1 LNDRLR
7 RLGLTAARF
16 ALSGALLW
24 LLLSRTDTTALMAR
38 LAAVDPRWLTAA
50 FALTL
55 VQVVL
60 ISWRWAVIMAG
71 LNASIGTVR
80 ALCINLAAFFLG
92 QALPTSIAGDAWRV
106 WKIRSLGFSI
116 GTGVRGVLID
126 RTTAMIGL
134 VLVVL
139 PTAPLLLARMPDPAM
154 RWSVAA
160 GLGAGSALLVLAL
173 SVDRL
178 PGHWASGWLGGVA
191 EFGRAVRGLL
201 SRPVT
206 AIPIIGV
213 SAMVHLLAGVTM
225 WLIAG
230 SLGLAVGLVDCIVLM
245 PPIVLVAGMPL
256 SIAGWG
262 LREGAMVAVFALVG
276 VPMDGALLMSVLLGL
291 LLLLVSL
298 PGGLVLA
305 FSESRLEPEA
315 VDTAVRPPPAGFDR

>member
-1 LNDRLR
+1 MTDRLR
-7 RLGLTAARF
+7 RLASTAARF

-24 LLLSRTDTTALMAR
+24 LLLDRTDTAALMAK

-60 ISWRWAVIMAG
+60 ISWRWAFIMAG
-71 LNASIGTVR
+71 LDAAIGVRR
-80 ALCINLAAFFLG
+80 ALCINLAGFFLG

-106 WKIRSLGFSI
+106 WKIRTLGFGI
-116 GTGVRGVLID
+116 ATGLRGVLVD
-126 RTTAMIGL
+126 RTTALIGL
-134 VLVVL
+134 VVVVL
-139 PTAPLLLARMPDPAM
+139 GTAPLLLARMPDPAM

-160 GLGAGSALLVLAL
+160 GLAIGGALLTLAM
-173 SVDRL
+173 SADR
-178 PGHWASGWLGGVA
+178 WASGRLGGLA

-201 SRPVT
+201 SRPIT
-206 AIPIIGV
+206 AIPIVGV
-213 SAMVHLLAGVTM
+213 SVVVHLLAGVTM
-225 WLIAG
+225 WLIAC
-230 SLGLAVGLVDCIVLM
+230 SLGIVVGLVDCLVLM

-256 SIAGWG
+256 SVAGWG

-276 VPMDGALLMSVLLGL
+276 VPMEGALLMSVLLGL

-305 FSESRLEPEA
+305 FSESGA
-315 VDTAVRPPPAGFDR
+315 VDAAVRPPPAGFDR

>member
-1 LNDRLR
+1 LTDRLR
-7 RLGLTAARF
+7 RLASTAARF

-24 LLLSRTDTTALMAR
+24 LLLDRTDTAALMAK

-60 ISWRWAVIMAG
+60 ISWRWAFIMAG
-71 LNASIGTVR
+71 LDAAIGVRR
-80 ALCINLAAFFLG
+80 ALCINLAGFFLG

-106 WKIRSLGFSI
+106 WKIRTLGFGI
-116 GTGVRGVLID
+116 ATGLRGVLVD
-126 RTTAMIGL
+126 RTTALIGL
-134 VLVVL
+134 VVVVL
-139 PTAPLLLARMPDPAM
+139 GTAPLLLARMPDPAM

-160 GLGAGSALLVLAL
+160 GLAIGGALLTLAM
-173 SVDRL
+173 SADR
-178 PGHWASGWLGGVA
+178 WASGRLGGLA

-201 SRPVT
+201 SRPIT
-206 AIPIIGV
+206 AIPIVGV
-213 SAMVHLLAGVTM
+213 SVVVHLLAGVTM
-225 WLIAG
+225 WLIAC
-230 SLGLAVGLVDCIVLM
+230 SLGIVVGLVDCLVLM

-256 SIAGWG
+256 SVAGWG

-291 LLLLVSL
+291 LLLMVSL

-305 FSESRLEPEA
+305 FSESWR
-315 VDTAVRPPPAGFDR
+315 VDAAVRPPPAGFDR

>member
-1 LNDRLR
+1 LNERLR

-24 LLLSRTDTTALMAR
+24 LLLSRTDAEALMAR
-38 LAAVDPRWLTAA
+38 LAAIDPGWLTAA

-71 LNASIGTVR
+71 LKASIGTGR
-80 ALCINLAAFFLG
+80 ALRINLAAFFLG

-106 WKIRSLGFSI
+106 WKIRSLGFDI
-116 GTGVRGVLID
+116 GTGLRGVLID

-160 GLGAGSALLVLAL
+160 GLAIGAVLLALAL
-173 SVDRL
+173 SADRL
-178 PGHWASGWLGGVA
+178 SGRWASGRLSGVA

-213 SAMVHLLAGVTM
+213 SVVVHLLAGVTM

-230 SLGLAVGLVDCIVLM
+230 SLGLGVGLVDCLVLM

-262 LREGAMVAVFALVG
+262 LREGAVVAVFALVG
-276 VPMDGALLMSVLLGL
+276 VPMEGALLMSVLLGL

-305 FSESRLEPEA
+305 FSESGP
-315 VDTAVRPPPAGFDR
+315 VDAAVRPPHAGFDR

>member
-1 LNDRLR
+1 
-7 RLGLTAARF
+7 
-16 ALSGALLW
+16 
-24 LLLSRTDTTALMAR
+24 M
-38 LAAVDPRWLTAA
+38 
-50 FALTL
+50 
-55 VQVVL
+55 
-60 ISWRWAVIMAG
+60 
-71 LNASIGTVR
+71 R
-80 ALCINLAAFFLG
+80 ALRINLAAFFLG
-92 QALPTSIAGDAWRV
+92 QALPTSIAGAAWRV
-106 WKIRSLGFSI
+106 WKIRSLGFDI
-116 GTGVRGVLID
+116 GTGLRGVLID

-139 PTAPLLLARMPDPAM
+139 VTAPLLLAHMPDPAM
-154 RWSVAA
+154 RWSVAVGL
-160 GLGAGSALLVLAL
+160 GLGAALLALAL
-173 SVDRL
+173 SADRL
-178 PGHWASGWLGGVA
+178 SGRWASGRLSGVA

-213 SAMVHLLAGVTM
+213 SVVVHLLAGATM

-230 SLGLAVGLVDCIVLM
+230 SLGLPVGLADCLVLM

-262 LREGAMVAVFALVG
+262 LREGAVVAVFALVG

-305 FSESRLEPEA
+305 FPEPVPGQA
-315 VDTAVRPPPAGFDR
+315 APRRIR

>member
-1 LNDRLR
+1 LNNRLR
-7 RLGLTAARF
+7 RLGLTTARF

-24 LLLSRTDTTALMAR
+24 LLLSRTDTEALMAR
-38 LAAVDPRWLTAA
+38 LAAIDPRWLTAA

-60 ISWRWAVIMAG
+60 ISWRWAAIMAG
-71 LNASIGTVR
+71 LNASIGTMR
-80 ALCINLAAFFLG
+80 ALGINLAAFFLG

-106 WKIRSLGFSI
+106 WKIRTLGFDI

-139 PTAPLLLARMPDPAM
+139 PTAPSLLARMPDPAM

-160 GLGAGSALLVLAL
+160 GLAVGAALLVLAL
-173 SVDRL
+173 SADRL
-178 PGHWASGWLGGVA
+178 SGRWASGRLSGVA

-213 SAMVHLLAGVTM
+213 SIVVHLLAGVTM

-230 SLGLAVGLVDCIVLM
+230 SLGLSVGLVDCLVLM

-256 SIAGWG
+256 SIAGGDCGKARW
-262 LREGAMVAVFALVG
+262 
-276 VPMDGALLMSVLLGL
+276 
-291 LLLLVSL
+291 L
-298 PGGLVLA
+298 P
-305 FSESRLEPEA
+305 SSRWSACRWMAPC
-315 VDTAVRPPPAGFDR
+315 

>member
-1 LNDRLR
+1 MNDRIR
-7 RLGLTAARF
+7 RLSMTAARF

-24 LLLSRTDTTALMAR
+24 LLLSRTDASALMAR
-38 LAAVDPRWLTAA
+38 VAAIEPRWLAAA
-50 FALTL
+50 FALTV

-71 LNASIGTVR
+71 LDASIGTMR
-80 ALCINLAAFFLG
+80 ALRINLAAFFLG

-106 WKIRSLGFSI
+106 LKIRSLGFGI

-139 PTAPLLLARMPDPAM
+139 VTAPLLLARMPDPAM

-160 GLGAGSALLVLAL
+160 GLGLGAALLALAL
-173 SVDRL
+173 SADRL
-178 PGHWASGWLGGVA
+178 SGRWASGRLSGVA

-213 SAMVHLLAGVTM
+213 SVVVHLLAGATM

-230 SLGLAVGLVDCIVLM
+230 SLGLPVGLVDCLVLM

-262 LREGAMVAVFALVG
+262 LREGAVVAVFALVG

-305 FSESRLEPEA
+305 FPEPGPGQA
-315 VDTAVRPPPAGFDR
+315 APRRIR

>member
-1 LNDRLR
+1 M
-7 RLGLTAARF
+7 TAARF

-24 LLLSRTDTTALMAR
+24 LLLSRADTTALMAR
-38 LAAVDPRWLTAA
+38 LAAIDPGWLTAA

-71 LNASIGTVR
+71 LNASIGTMR
-80 ALCINLAAFFLG
+80 ALGINLAAFFLG

-106 WKIRSLGFSI
+106 WKIRTLGFDI

-160 GLGAGSALLVLAL
+160 GLGIGAALLILAL
-173 SVDRL
+173 SADRL
-178 PGHWASGWLGGVA
+178 PGHWASGRLSGVA

-213 SAMVHLLAGVTM
+213 SIVVHLLAGVTM

-230 SLGLAVGLVDCIVLM
+230 SLGLTVGLVDCLVLM

-291 LLLLVSL
+291 LLLMVSL

-305 FSESRLEPEA
+305 FSESWRGDA
-315 VDTAVRPPPAGFDR
+315 AVRPPRA

>member
-1 LNDRLR
+1 MNDRFR
-7 RLGLTAARF
+7 RLGMTAARF

-24 LLLSRTDTTALMAR
+24 LLLSRTDASALMAR
-38 LAAVDPRWLTAA
+38 AAAIDPRWLAAA
-50 FALTL
+50 FALTV

-71 LNASIGTVR
+71 LDASIGTMR
-80 ALCINLAAFFLG
+80 ALRINLAAFFLG

-106 WKIRSLGFSI
+106 LKIRSLGFGI
-116 GTGVRGVLID
+116 GTGLRGVLID

-139 PTAPLLLARMPDPAM
+139 ATSPLLLARMPDPAM

-160 GLGAGSALLVLAL
+160 GLGLGAALLALAL
-173 SVDRL
+173 SADRL
-178 PGHWASGWLGGVA
+178 SGRWASGRLSGVA

-213 SAMVHLLAGVTM
+213 SALVHLLAGVTM

-230 SLGLAVGLVDCIVLM
+230 SLGLPVGLVDCLVLM

-262 LREGAMVAVFALVG
+262 LREGAVVAVFALVG

-305 FSESRLEPEA
+305 FPEPEPGQA
-315 VDTAVRPPPAGFDR
+315 APRRIR

>member
-1 LNDRLR
+1 LNERLR

-24 LLLSRTDTTALMAR
+24 LLLSRTDAEALMAR
-38 LAAVDPRWLTAA
+38 LAAIDPGWLTAA

-71 LNASIGTVR
+71 LKASIGTGR
-80 ALCINLAAFFLG
+80 ALRINLAAFFLG

-106 WKIRSLGFSI
+106 WKIRSLGFDI
-116 GTGVRGVLID
+116 GTGLRGVLID

-160 GLGAGSALLVLAL
+160 GLAIGAVLLALAL
-173 SVDRL
+173 SADRL
-178 PGHWASGWLGGVA
+178 SGRWASGRLSGVA

-213 SAMVHLLAGVTM
+213 SVVVHLLAGVTM

-230 SLGLAVGLVDCIVLM
+230 SLRLGVGLVDCLVLM

-262 LREGAMVAVFALVG
+262 LREGAVVAVFALVG
-276 VPMDGALLMSVLLGL
+276 VPMEGALLMSVLLGL

-305 FSESRLEPEA
+305 FSESGP
-315 VDTAVRPPPAGFDR
+315 VDAAVRPPHAGFDR

>member
-1 LNDRLR
+1 LNDRIR
-7 RLGLTAARF
+7 RLSMTAARF

-24 LLLSRTDTTALMAR
+24 LLLSRTDASALMTR
-38 LAAVDPRWLTAA
+38 VAAIDPRWLAAA
-50 FALTL
+50 FALTV

-71 LNASIGTVR
+71 LDASIGTMR
-80 ALCINLAAFFLG
+80 ALRINLAAFFLG

-106 WKIRSLGFSI
+106 LKIRSLGFGI

-139 PTAPLLLARMPDPAM
+139 VTAPLLLAHMPDPAM
-154 RWSVAA
+154 RWSVAVGL
-160 GLGAGSALLVLAL
+160 GLGAALLALAL
-173 SVDRL
+173 SADRL
-178 PGHWASGWLGGVA
+178 SGRWASGRLSGVA

-213 SAMVHLLAGVTM
+213 SVVVHLLAGATM

-230 SLGLAVGLVDCIVLM
+230 SLGLPVGLADCLVLM

-262 LREGAMVAVFALVG
+262 LREGAVVAVFALVG

-305 FSESRLEPEA
+305 IPEPVPGQA
-315 VDTAVRPPPAGFDR
+315 APRRIR

>member
-1 LNDRLR
+1 MNDRLN
-7 RLGLTAARF
+7 RLGMTAARF

-24 LLLSRTDTTALMAR
+24 LLLSRTDASALMAR
-38 LAAVDPRWLTAA
+38 VAVIDPRWLAAA
-50 FALTL
+50 FALTV

-71 LNASIGTVR
+71 LDASIGTMR
-80 ALCINLAAFFLG
+80 ALRINLAAFFLG

-106 WKIRSLGFSI
+106 LKIRSLGFGI
-116 GTGVRGVLID
+116 GTGLRGVLID

-139 PTAPLLLARMPDPAM
+139 VTTPLLLARMPDPTM
-154 RWSVAA
+154 RWTVAA
-160 GLGAGSALLVLAL
+160 GLGLGAALLALAL
-173 SVDRL
+173 SADRL
-178 PGHWASGWLGGVA
+178 SGRWASGRLSGVA

-206 AIPIIGV
+206 AIPIVGV
-213 SAMVHLLAGVTM
+213 SAVVHLLAGVTM

-230 SLGLAVGLVDCIVLM
+230 SLGLPVGLVDCLVLM

-262 LREGAMVAVFALVG
+262 LREGAVVAVFALVG

-298 PGGLVLA
+298 PGGLLLA
-305 FSESRLEPEA
+305 IPEPGQA
-315 VDTAVRPPPAGFDR
+315 APRRIR

>member
-1 LNDRLR
+1 MNDRLS
-7 RLGLTAARF
+7 RLGMTAARF

-24 LLLSRTDTTALMAR
+24 LLLSRADTTALLAR
-38 LAAVDPRWLTAA
+38 AAAIDPRWLTAA

-60 ISWRWAVIMAG
+60 ISWRWAFIMAG
-71 LNASIGTVR
+71 LDAAIGLRR
-80 ALCINLAAFFLG
+80 ALCINLAGFFFS

-106 WKIRSLGFSI
+106 WKIGSLGFGI
-116 GTGVRGVLID
+116 GTGLRGVLID

-134 VLVVL
+134 VLVIL
-139 PTAPLLLARMPDPAM
+139 PTTPLLLARMPDPAM

-160 GLGAGSALLVLAL
+160 GLGIGAALLALAL
-173 SVDRL
+173 SADRL
-178 PGHWASGWLGGVA
+178 PGHWASGRLSSVA

-213 SAMVHLLAGVTM
+213 SVVVHLLAGVTM

-230 SLGLAVGLVDCIVLM
+230 SLGLSVGLVDCLVLM

-262 LREGAMVAVFALVG
+262 LREGAVVAVFALVG

-305 FSESRLEPEA
+305 IREPEPGQA
-315 VDTAVRPPPAGFDR
+315 APRRIR

>member
-1 LNDRLR
+1 
-7 RLGLTAARF
+7 
-16 ALSGALLW
+16 LLW
-24 LLLSRTDTTALMAR
+24 LLLSRTDTASLMAR
-38 LAAVDPRWLTAA
+38 AAAIDPGWLTAA

-60 ISWRWAVIMAG
+60 ISWRWAAIMAG
-71 LNASIGTVR
+71 LKASIGTVQ
-80 ALCINLAAFFLG
+80 ALRINLAAFFLG

-106 WKIRSLGFSI
+106 WKIRSLGFDI
-116 GTGVRGVLID
+116 GTGLRGVLID
-126 RTTAMIGL
+126 RTTAIIGL

-160 GLGAGSALLVLAL
+160 GLGIGAALLALAL
-173 SVDRL
+173 SADRL
-178 PGHWASGWLGGVA
+178 SGRWASGRLSGVT

-213 SAMVHLLAGVTM
+213 SVVVHLLAGVTM

-230 SLGLAVGLVDCIVLM
+230 SLELSVGLVDCLVLM

-262 LREGAMVAVFALVG
+262 LREGAVVAVFALVG
-276 VPMDGALLMSVLLGL
+276 VPMEGSLLMSVLLGL

-305 FSESRLEPEA
+305 FSESGPA
-315 VDTAVRPPPAGFDR
+315 DAAVRPPPAGFDR

>member
-1 LNDRLR
+1 MNDRIR
-7 RLGLTAARF
+7 RLSMTAARF

-24 LLLSRTDTTALMAR
+24 LLLSRTDASALMTR
-38 LAAVDPRWLTAA
+38 VAAIDPRWLAAA
-50 FALTL
+50 FALTV

-71 LNASIGTVR
+71 LDASIGTMR
-80 ALCINLAAFFLG
+80 ALRINLAAFFLG

-106 WKIRSLGFSI
+106 LKIRSLGFGI

-139 PTAPLLLARMPDPAM
+139 VTAPLLLAHMPDPAM
-154 RWSVAA
+154 RWSVAVGL
-160 GLGAGSALLVLAL
+160 GLGAALLALAL
-173 SVDRL
+173 SADRL
-178 PGHWASGWLGGVA
+178 SGRWASGRLSGVA

-213 SAMVHLLAGVTM
+213 SVVVHLLAGATM

-230 SLGLAVGLVDCIVLM
+230 SLGLPVGLADCLVLM

-262 LREGAMVAVFALVG
+262 LREGAVVAVFALVG

-305 FSESRLEPEA
+305 FPEPVPGQA
-315 VDTAVRPPPAGFDR
+315 APRRIR

>member
-1 LNDRLR
+1 LNDRIR
-7 RLGLTAARF
+7 RLSMTAARF

-24 LLLSRTDTTALMAR
+24 LLLSRTDASALMTR
-38 LAAVDPRWLTAA
+38 VAAIDPRWLAAA
-50 FALTL
+50 FALTV

-71 LNASIGTVR
+71 LDASIGTMR
-80 ALCINLAAFFLG
+80 ALRINLAAFFLG

-106 WKIRSLGFSI
+106 LKIRSLGFGI

-139 PTAPLLLARMPDPAM
+139 VTAPLLLAHMPDPAM
-154 RWSVAA
+154 RWSVAVGL
-160 GLGAGSALLVLAL
+160 GLGAALLALAL
-173 SVDRL
+173 SADRL
-178 PGHWASGWLGGVA
+178 SGRWASGRLSGVA

-213 SAMVHLLAGVTM
+213 SVVVHLLAGATM

-230 SLGLAVGLVDCIVLM
+230 SLGLPVGLADCLVLM

-262 LREGAMVAVFALVG
+262 LREGAVVAVFALVG

-305 FSESRLEPEA
+305 IPEPEPGQA
-315 VDTAVRPPPAGFDR
+315 APRRIR

>member
-1 LNDRLR
+1 LNERLR

-24 LLLSRTDTTALMAR
+24 LLLSRTDAEALMAR
-38 LAAVDPRWLTAA
+38 LAAIDPGWLTAA

-71 LNASIGTVR
+71 LKASIGTGR
-80 ALCINLAAFFLG
+80 ALRINLAAFFLG

-106 WKIRSLGFSI
+106 WKIRSLGFDI
-116 GTGVRGVLID
+116 GTGLRGVLID

-160 GLGAGSALLVLAL
+160 GLAIGAVLLALAL
-173 SVDRL
+173 SADRL
-178 PGHWASGWLGGVA
+178 SGRWASGRLSGVA

-213 SAMVHLLAGVTM
+213 SVVVHLLAGVTM

-230 SLGLAVGLVDCIVLM
+230 SLGLGVGLVDCLVLM

-262 LREGAMVAVFALVG
+262 LREGAVVAVFALVG
-276 VPMDGALLMSVLLGL
+276 VPMEGALLMSVLLGL

-305 FSESRLEPEA
+305 FPEPVPGQA
-315 VDTAVRPPPAGFDR
+315 APRRIR

>member
-1 LNDRLR
+1 M
-7 RLGLTAARF
+7 
-16 ALSGALLW
+16 
-24 LLLSRTDTTALMAR
+24 ALMAR
-38 LAAVDPRWLTAA
+38 LAAIDPRWLTAA

-71 LNASIGTVR
+71 LNASIGTTR

-106 WKIRSLGFSI
+106 WKIRALGFSI
-116 GTGVRGVLID
+116 GTGLRGVLID

-139 PTAPLLLARMPDPAM
+139 PTAPALLARMPDPAM

-160 GLGAGSALLVLAL
+160 GLGIGVALLTVAL
-173 SVDRL
+173 SADRL
-178 PGHWASGWLGGVA
+178 PGHWASGQLGGVA

-213 SAMVHLLAGVTM
+213 SALVHLLAGVVM

-230 SLGLAVGLVDCIVLM
+230 SLGLAVGLVDCLVLM

-298 PGGLVLA
+298 PGGLVLV
-305 FSESRLEPEA
+305 FSESRTVEA
-315 VDTAVRPPPAGFDR
+315 AVRPPHA

>member
-1 LNDRLR
+1 
-7 RLGLTAARF
+7 
-16 ALSGALLW
+16 
-24 LLLSRTDTTALMAR
+24 MAR
-38 LAAVDPRWLTAA
+38 LTAVDPRWLTAA

-60 ISWRWAVIMAG
+60 ISWRWAFIMAG
-71 LNASIGTVR
+71 LDATIGVR
-80 ALCINLAAFFLG
+80 QALCINLAGFFLG

-160 GLGAGSALLVLAL
+160 GLGIGAALLILAL
-173 SVDRL
+173 SADRL
-178 PGHWASGWLGGVA
+178 PGHWASGRLSGVA

-213 SAMVHLLAGVTM
+213 SVMVHLFAGVTM

-230 SLGLAVGLVDCIVLM
+230 SLGLAVGLVDCLVLM

-262 LREGAMVAVFALVG
+262 LREGAMVAGFALVG
-276 VPMDGALLMSVLLGL
+276 VSMDGVLLMGVLRALLVRLLTP
-291 LLLLVSL
+291 

-305 FSESRLEPEA
+305 LAEA
-315 VDTAVRPPPAGFDR
+315 GFHRVWVDGAGGPPPAGFDR

>member
-1 LNDRLR
+1 MNERLR

-24 LLLSRTDTTALMAR
+24 LLLSRTDTAALMAR
-38 LAAVDPRWLTAA
+38 AAATDPGWLTAA

-71 LNASIGTVR
+71 LKASIGTAR
-80 ALCINLAAFFLG
+80 ALRINLAAFFLG

-106 WKIRSLGFSI
+106 WKIRSLGFDI
-116 GTGVRGVLID
+116 GTGLRGVLID

-139 PTAPLLLARMPDPAM
+139 PTAPLLLAHMPDPAM

-160 GLGAGSALLVLAL
+160 GLGIGVALLALAL
-173 SVDRL
+173 SADRL
-178 PGHWASGWLGGVA
+178 SGRWASGRLSGVA

-213 SAMVHLLAGVTM
+213 SVLVHLLAGVTM

-230 SLGLAVGLVDCIVLM
+230 SLELSVGLVDCLVLM

-262 LREGAMVAVFALVG
+262 LREGAVVAVFALVG

-298 PGGLVLA
+298 PGGLVLT
-305 FSESRLEPEA
+305 FSESGAVEA
-315 VDTAVRPPPAGFDR
+315 AVRPPHAGFDR

>member
-1 LNDRLR
+1 MTDRLR
-7 RLGLTAARF
+7 RLASTAARF

-24 LLLSRTDTTALMAR
+24 LLLDRTDTAALMAK

-60 ISWRWAVIMAG
+60 ISWRWAFIMAG
-71 LNASIGTVR
+71 LDAAIGVRR
-80 ALCINLAAFFLG
+80 ALCINLAGFFLS

-106 WKIRSLGFSI
+106 WKIRTLGFGI
-116 GTGVRGVLID
+116 GTGLRGVLVD
-126 RTTAMIGL
+126 RTTALIGL
-134 VLVVL
+134 VVVVL
-139 PTAPLLLARMPDPAM
+139 GTAPLLLARMPDPAM

-160 GLGAGSALLVLAL
+160 GLATGGALLALAV
-173 SVDRL
+173 SADRWA
-178 PGHWASGWLGGVA
+178 GRWASGRLSGLA

-201 SRPVT
+201 SRPIT
-206 AIPIIGV
+206 AIPIV
-213 SAMVHLLAGVTM
+213 SVSVVVHLLAGVTL

-230 SLGLAVGLVDCIVLM
+230 SLGIAVGLVDCLVLM

-305 FSESRLEPEA
+305 FSETRG
-315 VDTAVRPPPAGFDR
+315 AVRPPRAGFDT

>member
-24 LLLSRTDTTALMAR
+24 LLLSRTDTAALMAR
-38 LAAVDPRWLTAA
+38 LAAVDPGWLTAA

-60 ISWRWAVIMAG
+60 ISWRWAFIMTG
-71 LNASIGTVR
+71 LDAAIGLRR
-80 ALCINLAAFFLG
+80 ALSINLAGFFLS

-106 WKIRSLGFSI
+106 WKIRTLGFGI
-116 GTGVRGVLID
+116 ATGLRGVLVD
-126 RTTAMIGL
+126 RTTALIGL
-134 VLVVL
+134 VVVVL
-139 PTAPLLLARMPDPAM
+139 GTAPLLLARMPDPAM

-160 GLGAGSALLVLAL
+160 GLAIGGALLTLAM
-173 SVDRL
+173 SADR
-178 PGHWASGWLGGVA
+178 WASGRLGGLA

-201 SRPVT
+201 SRPIT
-206 AIPIIGV
+206 AIPIVVPIV
-213 SAMVHLLAGVTM
+213 SVSVVVHLLAGVTL

-230 SLGLAVGLVDCIVLM
+230 SLGIAVGLVDCLVLM

-305 FSESRLEPEA
+305 FSESGRMDA
-315 VDTAVRPPPAGFDR
+315 AVRPPPAGFDR

>member
-1 LNDRLR
+1 LNERLR

-16 ALSGALLW
+16 SLSGALLW

-38 LAAVDPRWLTAA
+38 LVAIDPRWLTAA

-71 LNASIGTVR
+71 LNASIGTMR
-80 ALCINLAAFFLG
+80 ALRINLAAFFLG

-106 WKIRSLGFSI
+106 WKIRSLGFDI
-116 GTGVRGVLID
+116 GTGLRGVLID

-134 VLVVL
+134 VLVML
-139 PTAPLLLARMPDPAM
+139 PTAPLLLARMPDPEM

-160 GLGAGSALLVLAL
+160 GLAIGVALLALAL
-173 SVDRL
+173 SADRL
-178 PGHWASGWLGGVA
+178 SGRWASGRLSGVA

-201 SRPVT
+201 SHPVT

-213 SAMVHLLAGVTM
+213 SVVVHLAAGVTM

-230 SLGLAVGLVDCIVLM
+230 SLGLAVGLVDCLVLM

-276 VPMDGALLMSVLLGL
+276 VPMEGSLLMSVLLGL

-305 FSESRLEPEA
+305 FSESGP
-315 VDTAVRPPPAGFDR
+315 VDAAVRPPHA

>member
-1 LNDRLR
+1 MNDRLN
-7 RLGLTAARF
+7 RLGMTAARF

-24 LLLSRTDTTALMAR
+24 LLLSRTDASALMAR
-38 LAAVDPRWLTAA
+38 VAVIDPRWLAAA
-50 FALTL
+50 FALTV

-71 LNASIGTVR
+71 LDASIGTMR
-80 ALCINLAAFFLG
+80 ALRINLAAFFLG

-106 WKIRSLGFSI
+106 LKIRSLGFGI
-116 GTGVRGVLID
+116 GTGLRGVLID

-139 PTAPLLLARMPDPAM
+139 VTAPLLLARMPDPAM
-154 RWSVAA
+154 RWTVAA
-160 GLGAGSALLVLAL
+160 GLGLGAALLALAL
-173 SVDRL
+173 SADRL
-178 PGHWASGWLGGVA
+178 SGRWASGRLSGVA

-206 AIPIIGV
+206 AIPIVGV
-213 SAMVHLLAGVTM
+213 SAVVHLLAGVTM

-230 SLGLAVGLVDCIVLM
+230 SLGLPVGLVDCLVLM

-262 LREGAMVAVFALVG
+262 LREGAVVAVFALVG

-298 PGGLVLA
+298 PGGLLLA
-305 FSESRLEPEA
+305 IPEPGQA
-315 VDTAVRPPPAGFDR
+315 APRRIR